1 MKSWRIPVLAL
12 GLACVAGAWLLAQDE
27 PKLEVVKVTFL
38 NTTPETLVVYT
49 LDEDDSEKLLVKELK
64 PQQSLTVDAYPG
76 NDWRFKFQNVVIAE
90 YEANFNPT
98 QILDLT
104 DLAAWQLPV
113 TVAFENNTTNE
124 LDIVWRKDDGTAVT
138 RVKGL
143 RSGQVWTEFELRPG
157 SDIEVMQGD
166 KLVAEYLIPVDEA
179 EQKVELK
186 QLVDLYK
193 AKVAVTFQ
201 NTTDKPVDIYW
212 WSVDGAEE
220 LFIDNLQPGKEVK
233 QITFPGHIWII
244 RQGSTRIGAYVTG
257 DVRAQ
262 KCDIKEVVK
271 AVSAQEKL
279 LDEFV
284 QGLIEADRKENPTPK
299 DKAPE
304 KK

>member
-1 MKSWRIPVLAL
+1 MKSWLIPLVAL

-27 PKLEVVKVTFL
+27 PKLEVVKLTFL
-38 NTTPETLVVYT
+38 NTTAETLVVYAVN
-49 LDEDDSEKLLVKELK
+49 EDDSEKLIAKELK

-76 NDWRFKFQNVVIAE
+76 NLWRFKYQTVVIAE

-98 QILDLT
+98 QLLDLT

-113 TVAFENNTTNE
+113 TVAFENNTDVN
-124 LDIVWRKDDGTAVT
+124 LDIVWRKEDGTAVS

-143 RSGQVWTEFELRPG
+143 RPGQVWTEFELRPG

-166 KLVAEYLIPVDEA
+166 KLVAEYLIPVEEA
-179 EQKVELK
+179 VQTLK
-186 QLVDLYK
+186 LKELVDLYK
-193 AKVAVTFQ
+193 NKIAVAFQ

-212 WSVDGAEE
+212 WSIDGAEE
-220 LFIDNLQPGKEVK
+220 LFIDDLQPGKEVN

-257 DVRAQ
+257 DVRVQ

-279 LDEFV
+279 LDEFI
-284 QGLIEADRKENPTPK
+284 QALIEADRKENPAPN
-299 DKAPE
+299 DKAPD